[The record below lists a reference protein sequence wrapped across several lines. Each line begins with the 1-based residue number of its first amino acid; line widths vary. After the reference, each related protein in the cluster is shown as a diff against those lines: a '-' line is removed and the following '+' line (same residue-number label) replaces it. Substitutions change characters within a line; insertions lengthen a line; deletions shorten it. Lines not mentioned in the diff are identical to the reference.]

1 MKGFAVRNKQVRCG
15 KQDSNASEEDRAH
28 STACS
33 EEDEEDYAVQWRR
46 GKMKRYGGTLIAI
59 TWQGHFLIVRSQFLE
74 PGKNWSRP
82 N

>member
-1 MKGFAVRNKQVRCG
+1 MGSRLAMPVRE
-15 KQDSNASEEDRAH
+15 ALH
-28 STACS
+28 TACS

-74 PGKNWSRP
+74 LGKNWSRP